1 MKKEDLIKKIEGLKN
16 DLRDQMCDEACGF
29 CDCWEWYNIRYL
41 SDAISEYADSNTN
54 IYYSDQR
61 DYFYKDP
68 KRASDLLKEYGYEL
82 DSFNDLDDAICKAG
96 AVMEYSDIESAIYN
110 DLEDVKKYL
119 LLSNILYIL
128 KNTGFKYNFIVLSA
142 IVSKIDILDLEDD
155 SIPGCEYEDIKEYCN
170 I

>member
-16 DLRDQMCDEACGF
+16 DLRDQMCGDACGF
-29 CDCWEWYNIRYL
+29 CDCWEWCSIKYL
-41 SDAISEYADSNTN
+41 SDTISEYADSNTD
-54 IYYSDQR
+54 IYYSGQR

-68 KRASDLLKEYGYEL
+68 ERASDLLKDYGYEIK
-82 DSFNDLDDAICKAG
+82 DFNDLDDAICKAG
-96 AVMEYSDIESAIYN
+96 AVMQYSDIQEAIYN

-142 IVSKIDILDLEDD
+142 IVSKIDVLVLDDD
-155 SIPGCEYEDIKEYCN
+155 GVPGCDYNDIKDYCN